1 MEQAEKNAIAE
12 SIRGFH
18 LPRFDMIPD
27 MGLYLDQVVQY
38 ISDYMAPL
46 KSITIT
52 GSMVS
57 NYVKKGLVE
66 NPVKKLYKRTQIA
79 YLMFIAVAKSAL
91 SLEDIQ
97 LLIQLQKRTYDVRR
111 AYEYFCREFENILY
125 YVFGLKDFLD
135 EVDSEPSDDK
145 TMLRNTIITVAHK
158 IYLDQCIS
166 ALREKGDLCE
176 G

>member
-1 MEQAEKNAIAE
+1 
-12 SIRGFH
+12 
-18 LPRFDMIPD
+18 
-27 MGLYLDQVVQY
+27 
-38 ISDYMAPL
+38 MAPL

-91 SLEDIQ
+91 FLEDIQ

-125 YVFGLKDFLD
+125 YVFGLKNFLD
-135 EVDSEPSDDK
+135 EVDNEPSDDK